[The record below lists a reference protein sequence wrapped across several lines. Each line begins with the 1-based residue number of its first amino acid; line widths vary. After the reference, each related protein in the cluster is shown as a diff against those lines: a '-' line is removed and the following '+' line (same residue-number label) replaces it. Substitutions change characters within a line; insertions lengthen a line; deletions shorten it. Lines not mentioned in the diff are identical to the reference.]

1 MQVLVSVRPENG
13 RFVARLGDSDRYK
26 ADGDTAAAAVAGLRR
41 EVERLAR
48 GGELLSFDLPVGV
61 EPPTLPQQEDPEY
74 QEFMRDIVDE
84 IYRARDEEKAREFP
98 E

>member
-13 RFVARLGDSDRYK
+13 RFVARLNDSDRYK
-26 ADGDTAAAAVAGLRR
+26 ADGATAESAVAALRR
-41 EVERLAR
+41 EFERLVR
-48 GGELLSFDLPVGV
+48 GGELVFLDV
-61 EPPTLPQQEDPEY
+61 PTLVVQPTSRQLDPMY
-74 QEFMRDIVDE
+74 QEHMRELVAE